1 MVVQVKF
8 IALYIKTAINANLRQ
23 DLIPDGLEAICL
35 EIKRTK
41 SKPFFVISWFRPP
54 NSPTEIFDK
63 F

>member
-8 IALYIKTAINANLRQ
+8 IALYIKTAINENLRQ

-41 SKPFFVISWFRPP
+41 SKPFFVIS
-54 NSPTEIFDK
+54 
-63 F
+63 